1 MSPMSDSFRSN
12 LRNFPSLV
20 NCTTIDYYTEWPID
34 ALLSVAK
41 VQLSSDNLDLGDNKE
56 SVIKMFSVIHK
67 SVEQISVKLFDELK
81 RYNYVTPTS
90 YLELIRMYKQVLL
103 MKRNE
108 FNKLIQ
114 RYEVGLTIIEK
125 AQKKVSDLQTKI
137 KEDEPIL
144 EKLEKDLTKQ
154 NDELQVILVE
164 VNTKNEEVSK
174 SQAIQNEE
182 VAKIEEIKRGI
193 AEECKETEEQK
204 ASALKLAEQIS
215 PKDIT
220 EVSSYAKP
228 PESIAFL
235 LKFFVLLYDEEK
247 QVKNKEN
254 SEDWFAVA
262 KTKLLKNVQDLKDSM
277 KRRII
282 KEEITDKQYKKIENI
297 YDPEKF
303 DTPYYSTVSSA
314 CEKLALWV
322 RAMKSI

>member
-1 MSPMSDSFRSN
+1 
-12 LRNFPSLV
+12 
-20 NCTTIDYYTEWPID
+20 
-34 ALLSVAK
+34 
-41 VQLSSDNLDLGDNKE
+41 
-56 SVIKMFSVIHK
+56 
-67 SVEQISVKLFDELK
+67 
-81 RYNYVTPTS
+81 
-90 YLELIRMYKQVLL
+90 MYKQVLL

-125 AQKKVSDLQTKI
+125 AQVKVSDLQTKI

-164 VNTKNEEVSK
+164 VNAKNEEVSK

-193 AEECKETEEQK
+193 AEECRETEEQK

-247 QVKNKEN
+247 QVKNKE
-254 SEDWFAVA
+254 SPEDWFGVA
-262 KTKLLKNVQDLKDSM
+262 KTKLLKNVQELKETM
-277 KRRII
+277 KTRII
-282 KEEITDKQYKKIENI
+282 KEQITEKQYKKIENI
-297 YDPEKF
+297 
-303 DTPYYSTVSSA
+303 
-314 CEKLALWV
+314 
-322 RAMKSI
+322 